1 MLAAGKNPDL
11 VGEDL
16 KLCAATSN
24 RRARAFNPPRQILE
38 SGGIK
43 FQASQRQPRQR
54 ALRDAAPRREGAAS
68 WSPTSADTRFPVR
81 RQSRATIRW
90 GRGRLSVPRLHW
102 RRSGC
107 PYPAQL
113 QFTSGSSDYNL
124 KMLRKAA
131 LFVVSLALAS
141 AAVTRVEIASRAD
154 LPQANHE
161 RVTGK
166 VYFAVD
172 PKLKANQII
181 TDIALAPRNDKGW
194 WSFSGAL

>member
-131 LFVVSLALAS
+131 LFVVS
-141 AAVTRVEIASRAD
+141 
-154 LPQANHE
+154 

-181 TDIALAPRNDKGW
+181 TDIALAPRNDKGLVE
-194 WSFSGAL
+194 F